1 MTEYTE
7 AYMKPENEV
16 LFTREFKRSL
26 KPFKNHHAIKE
37 DLQALVAHLKAN
49 PLAGDAYGENIYK
62 IRMHDSGSNK
72 GKSGGFRVLYYNVVK
87 TDKGIRVYLI
97 TLFAKKDLDNIK
109 KHQAVDIAKQ
119 AIEES
124 GADLL

>member
-1 MTEYTE
+1 
-7 AYMKPENEV
+7 MKPENEV

-37 DLQALVAHLKAN
+37 DLQALVAQLKAN
-49 PLAGDAYGENIYK
+49 PLVGDAYGENIYK
-62 IRMHDSGSNK
+62 IRMPDSSSNK

-87 TDKGIRVYLI
+87 TDKGIKVYLI

-109 KHQAVDIAKQ
+109 KQQAIDIVKQ
-119 AIEES
+119 AIGDANTEM
-124 GADLL
+124 L